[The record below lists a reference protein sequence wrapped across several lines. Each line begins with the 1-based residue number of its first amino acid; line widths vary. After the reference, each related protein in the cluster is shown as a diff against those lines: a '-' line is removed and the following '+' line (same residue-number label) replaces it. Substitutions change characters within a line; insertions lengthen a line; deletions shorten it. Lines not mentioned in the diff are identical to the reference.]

1 MKSFLRRIANRYI
14 ANEADDIG
22 RVCFVFPNKRSA
34 TFFREA
40 VELESDGRIRN
51 IRTKTINSFVAG
63 FSRAREAERLEAL
76 FVMFREYRRIL
87 EEQTTSSADDALDFD
102 RFAFWGDMLINDF
115 NDVDR
120 YLADPDKIFVN
131 AKRFKE
137 INSNYLTPEQVE
149 AIKRYWGE
157 DRSQMSVENFWTH
170 VDSRGRSTVHTKFLR
185 LWEVMA
191 LLYHR
196 YRDALRSRRLTTSGA
211 IFREAADAIRK
222 GDSLR
227 RMPYRR
233 YVFIGFNLL
242 STSEHIIFS
251 RLRDKG
257 MADFYWDCDSPI
269 LLSTDNPAGR
279 FIRANMAEFPSLY
292 QIDGDTKPTSPM
304 IDIVGVPGNMAQIYA
319 ASQTLAD
326 WISGGKIADPAN
338 AIDTAVV
345 LPDESLFVPLVHNMP
360 EEITDINVTMG
371 FPFRQSPVS
380 TLLRL
385 ISSLQMHSRE
395 GRNGPTFFHEDV
407 SNLLVDP
414 NVRRVAPDEADA
426 LADEILSSRLFRV
439 EERLIQNNYPSLAPI
454 FTAVRLTDSTDRIC
468 DYLRQMATLLLDSTA
483 EQGVARHFLDAYIAK
498 IDEIQATIQH
508 HGIEMRGATLVR
520 MIERSLQSEIV
531 HFKGEPLAGLQVM
544 GVLETRALDF
554 DNIIVMS
561 MNERI
566 FPRRNHANSFIPES
580 IRRGYGLPTSDFQ
593 ESVYAYYFYRLISRA
608 SRVTLTYD
616 VRTSGLRTGELS
628 RYAVQLL
635 YLSSGATVTHRQ
647 LKFNNGR
654 NERHAIAVNKTAS
667 IMKKLMRFTS
677 KASKGNEL
685 NLSASNINT
694 YLSCP
699 LEFYLR
705 YVEGFD
711 PSDELH
717 DYIDASTNG
726 TIVHD
731 TAEAFYNM
739 LKGDASEVTVTADML
754 QHHIDHP
761 EAALEKIITRVINKN
776 FLRLGDNCL
785 NPLKG
790 EALIAGKLV
799 ESLILTMLRRE
810 KDLTPFRFISAEEP
824 VLAHIDAGL
833 PFTLRLKQRIDRIDR
848 VAGRLRIVDYKTG
861 GDSTTIDAD
870 LDRLFAR
877 GYCDVK
883 AVRQLIIYCMV
894 YAAQHD
900 PEEPIQPLIYKFRDM
915 ALGGIQPL
923 RIKADRYRLEDLTD
937 YHQVIDGFRERL
949 NEVLREIF
957 DPSVPFS
964 ATDDEKSCTFCHFK
978 AICGR
983 NGKTD

>member
-1 MKSFLRRIANRYI
+1 
-14 ANEADDIG
+14 
-22 RVCFVFPNKRSA
+22 
-34 TFFREA
+34 
-40 VELESDGRIRN
+40 
-51 IRTKTINSFVAG
+51 
-63 FSRAREAERLEAL
+63 
-76 FVMFREYRRIL
+76 
-87 EEQTTSSADDALDFD
+87 
-102 RFAFWGDMLINDF
+102 
-115 NDVDR
+115 
-120 YLADPDKIFVN
+120 
-131 AKRFKE
+131 
-137 INSNYLTPEQVE
+137 
-149 AIKRYWGE
+149 
-157 DRSQMSVENFWTH
+157 
-170 VDSRGRSTVHTKFLR
+170 
-185 LWEVMA
+185 
-191 LLYHR
+191 
-196 YRDALRSRRLTTSGA
+196 
-211 IFREAADAIRK
+211 
-222 GDSLR
+222 
-227 RMPYRR
+227 
-233 YVFIGFNLL
+233 
-242 STSEHIIFS
+242 
-251 RLRDKG
+251 
-257 MADFYWDCDSPI
+257 
-269 LLSTDNPAGR
+269 
-279 FIRANMAEFPSLY
+279 
-292 QIDGDTKPTSPM
+292 
-304 IDIVGVPGNMAQIYA
+304 
-319 ASQTLAD
+319 
-326 WISGGKIADPAN
+326 
-338 AIDTAVV
+338 
-345 LPDESLFVPLVHNMP
+345 
-360 EEITDINVTMG
+360 
-371 FPFRQSPVS
+371 
-380 TLLRL
+380 
-385 ISSLQMHSRE
+385 
-395 GRNGPTFFHEDV
+395 
-407 SNLLVDP
+407 
-414 NVRRVAPDEADA
+414 
-426 LADEILSSRLFRV
+426 
-439 EERLIQNNYPSLAPI
+439 
-454 FTAVRLTDSTDRIC
+454 
-468 DYLRQMATLLLDSTA
+468 MATLLLDSTA

-799 ESLILTMLRRE
+799 
-810 KDLTPFRFISAEEP
+810 
-824 VLAHIDAGL
+824 
-833 PFTLRLKQRIDRIDR
+833 
-848 VAGRLRIVDYKTG
+848 
-861 GDSTTIDAD
+861 
-870 LDRLFAR
+870 
-877 GYCDVK
+877 
-883 AVRQLIIYCMV
+883 
-894 YAAQHD
+894 
-900 PEEPIQPLIYKFRDM
+900 
-915 ALGGIQPL
+915 GIP
-923 RIKADRYRLEDLTD
+923 
-937 YHQVIDGFRERL
+937 
-949 NEVLREIF
+949 
-957 DPSVPFS
+957 
-964 ATDDEKSCTFCHFK
+964 
-978 AICGR
+978 
-983 NGKTD
+983 